1 MTNIYRIII
10 TLLVVAMTLTACAVS
25 DQSADTT
32 AYNSTT
38 PTTEQ
43 DVVPVRQN
51 LNTNIRYTTLEKTN
65 SVTETPSEPTPSEQ
79 ATPEETPSEPE
90 SSTPTTPSEPP
101 FDDSSPTEAPPAP
114 QEPSPVEQATSRP
127 YLEMEQEAIR
137 LVNLEREK
145 VGLPPYETDE
155 TYYGIVRLRAKE
167 STEFWSHTRP
177 NGQAWSS
184 LYMELESL
192 NGIRKIAENLGK
204 NFTTVERITECLMA
218 SDGHRKAILGADYT
232 HICIAIVLIE
242 DGSGENRYAIAQ
254 HFYQKED

>member
-65 SVTETPSEPTPSEQ
+65 SVT
-79 ATPEETPSEPE
+79 ETPSEPE

-155 TYYGIVRLRAKE
+155 TYYEIVRLRAKE

-184 LYMELESL
+184 LYRELESL